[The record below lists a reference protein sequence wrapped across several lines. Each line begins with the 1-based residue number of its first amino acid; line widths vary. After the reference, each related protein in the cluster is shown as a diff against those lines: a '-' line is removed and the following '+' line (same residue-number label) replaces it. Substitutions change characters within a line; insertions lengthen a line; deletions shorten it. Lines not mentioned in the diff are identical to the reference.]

1 MLKTSEQAASGAAAL
16 APPRGIRRLWDR
28 QLPHYPDTAQRMT
41 YLAIT
46 VLATV
51 VLYYELFIQGAVAT
65 RIIAQ
70 YHFTFTQFVFVA
82 VVGNAVGAFAS
93 LAAGLADRWGR
104 ANLVVGGLLLTG
116 LLIEFGLPNASSKA
130 EYYVFFALVNMV
142 EGVALVATPAL
153 TRDFSPQV
161 GRATAMGFWTM
172 GPVVGSLVV
181 TEVSS
186 HTLASH
192 PDWQWQFHVCGVVG
206 LVVFLI
212 ALFGLREL
220 SPRLR
225 DQLMVSL
232 RDRALIEARAA
243 GIDPEKA
250 LEGHWRQMLR
260 LDIVGSALAVSV
272 LELFY
277 VAMVAFL
284 VVYFA
289 TVFGYS
295 ETKANNLGNW
305 YWITTVIALVL
316 TGFASDRLRVRKP
329 LMVLGAAISMVG
341 IALFATAATKPHTG
355 YHTFAWYF
363 VLIAG
368 GTAIAYVPWMA
379 GFTETV
385 EKHNPAATA
394 TGLAVFGWTI
404 RIVVTVS
411 LAILPA
417 VVPATTTLVDKAPRL
432 QAIVASY
439 PKQVKVLQTVDPET
453 LAALH
458 ANPAN
463 PQAQVKALSELSGLP
478 ATRTGEVVLLG
489 TKYKSELTTAA
500 AIDPAT
506 LTALAANPA
515 NRAAAATAVGEI
527 ASKLGATPVQALM
540 RLRAL
545 GKVPPADLALLQS
558 DGAKVQAAGASLR
571 SVSTVPAA
579 DLAYLAANA
588 PKVIKAQRDNPG
600 QWQTW
605 WWICFLGQL
614 AFIPAVFLMS
624 GRWSPKKAKEDER
637 THELLVQ
644 AELVRLEPAP
654 ANA

>member
-1 MLKTSEQAASGAAAL
+1 
-16 APPRGIRRLWDR
+16 
-28 QLPHYPDTAQRMT
+28 
-41 YLAIT
+41 
-46 VLATV
+46 
-51 VLYYELFIQGAVAT
+51 
-65 RIIAQ
+65 
-70 YHFTFTQFVFVA
+70 
-82 VVGNAVGAFAS
+82 
-93 LAAGLADRWGR
+93 
-104 ANLVVGGLLLTG
+104 
-116 LLIEFGLPNASSKA
+116 
-130 EYYVFFALVNMV
+130 
-142 EGVALVATPAL
+142 
-153 TRDFSPQV
+153 
-161 GRATAMGFWTM
+161 
-172 GPVVGSLVV
+172 
-181 TEVSS
+181 
-186 HTLASH
+186 
-192 PDWQWQFHVCGVVG
+192 VCGVVG
-206 LVVFLI
+206 LVVALVT
-212 ALFGLREL
+212 LFGLREL

-225 DQLMVSL
+225 DQLMVSM
-232 RDRALIEARAA
+232 RDRALIEARAG

-295 ETKANNLGNW
+295 EAKANNLGNW
-305 YWITTVIALVL
+305 YWITTAIALVL

-329 LMVLGAAISMVG
+329 LMVLGAAISLVG

-368 GTAIAYVPWMA
+368 GTATAYVAWLA

-394 TGLAVFGWTI
+394 TGLAIWGWTI
-404 RIVVTVS
+404 RIVVTLS
-411 LAILPA
+411 FAILPA

-432 QAIVASY
+432 QAIAAAY
-439 PKQVKVLQTVDPET
+439 PKQVKVLQTVAPAT

-463 PQAQVKALSELSGLP
+463 PQAQVKALSDLSGLP
-478 ATRTGEVVLLG
+478 AIRTGEVVLLG

-506 LTALAANPA
+506 LAALAANPA
-515 NRAAAATAVGEI
+515 NRAAATKAVGEI
-527 ASKLGATPVQALM
+527 ASKLGATPAQALL

-545 GKVPPADLALLQS
+545 GKVPPADLALLQR
-558 DGAKVQAAGASLR
+558 DGAQVQAAGASLR
-571 SVSTVPAA
+571 SVSTVPAT
-579 DLAYLAANA
+579 DLAYLSANA
-588 PKVIKAQRDNPG
+588 PKVIKAQKDNPG

-605 WWICFLGQL
+605 WWICFFGQL

-624 GRWSPKKAKEDER
+624 GRWSPKKAKEDEQA
-637 THELLVQ
+637 HELLVH
-644 AELVRLEPAP
+644 AELARLEPAP
-654 ANA
+654 ATV